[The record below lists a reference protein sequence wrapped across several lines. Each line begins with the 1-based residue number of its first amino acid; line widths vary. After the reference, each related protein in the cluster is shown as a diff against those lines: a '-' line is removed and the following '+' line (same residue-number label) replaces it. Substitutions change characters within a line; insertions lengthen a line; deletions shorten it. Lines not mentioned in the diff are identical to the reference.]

1 MISPAWSF
9 ALARLAGSVAVAVL
23 GGLVFGHVLWWLL
36 AVLGGYLALQ
46 LANLYRLEQWLRHR
60 SRQEPPDFVGIWG
73 DVVALVTR
81 IYRRKQFHKRRIVQ
95 LFREFRRLT
104 TAMPDAVVV
113 LNAERE
119 IQWFNRN
126 AQRLLGLRR
135 KVDFG
140 QRIDNLL
147 RHPDFVRYLAQPES
161 DVPVVVRSPAV
172 ADTWLALHAVGYGEG
187 QRLLIARDVTRES
200 RLEAMRKDFVANASH
215 ELRSPLTVISG
226 YLDTLADD
234 AAVDPLWQ
242 APVQEMRRQAER
254 MRAIVADLLELSRL
268 EAAAGEAP
276 SHAVDVAGML
286 AMLRKEALAVER
298 RPHEIVLELESNDGL
313 LGVEAELHSIFSNLI
328 TNAVKYTP
336 PEGRVAIR
344 WWADESG
351 GHFSVADTGPG
362 IAAEHLPR
370 LTERF
375 YRVDP
380 GRARATG
387 GSGLGLAIVKHALQ
401 RHGGTLDIRSV
412 EGQGSTF
419 TCHFPARRL
428 APPLAT
434 ALPTG
439 SGLP

>member
-1 MISPAWSF
+1 MLSPAWSF
-9 ALARLAGSVAVAVL
+9 ALVRLATLLAVAIVGGLIFGRPQLWVIAVL
-23 GGLVFGHVLWWLL
+23 GS
-36 AVLGGYLALQ
+36 YLALQ
-46 LANLYRLEQWLRHR
+46 LARLYRLERWLRHR
-60 SRQEPPDFVGIWG
+60 SREEPPDFGGVWG

-104 TAMPDAVVV
+104 TAMPDGVVV

-147 RHPDFVRYLAQPES
+147 RHPEFQRYLAADES
-161 DVPVVVRSPAV
+161 AAPVVLRAPAAPETFIAV
-172 ADTWLALHAVGYGEG
+172 HAVGYGDG
-187 QRLLIARDVTRES
+187 QRLLLARDVTREM
-200 RLEAMRKDFVANASH
+200 RLESMRKDFVANASH

-226 YLDTLADD
+226 YLDTLAEETDL
-234 AAVDPLWQ
+234 DPAWQ
-242 APVQEMRRQAER
+242 GPLQEMRRQAER

-268 EAAAGEAP
+268 EAAGGEAP
-276 SHAVDVAGML
+276 SQPVDVGGML
-286 AMLRKEALAVER
+286 ALMRKEAASLER
-298 RPHEIVLELESNDGL
+298 RPHEIVLRLDSGARL
-313 LGVEAELHSIFSNLI
+313 LGAEAEIHSIFSNLI
-328 TNAVKYTP
+328 SNAVKYTP
-336 PEGRVAIR
+336 PDGRVEIR
-344 WWADESG
+344 WWTDDAG
-351 GHFSVADTGPG
+351 GHFQVRDTGVG
-362 IAAEHLPR
+362 ISAEHLPR
-370 LTERF
+370 ITERF

-401 RHGGTLDIRSV
+401 RHGGTLEIDSA
-412 EGQGSTF
+412 EGKGSTF

-428 APPLAT
+428 APA
-434 ALPTG
+434 AAAAA
-439 SGLP
+439 SA